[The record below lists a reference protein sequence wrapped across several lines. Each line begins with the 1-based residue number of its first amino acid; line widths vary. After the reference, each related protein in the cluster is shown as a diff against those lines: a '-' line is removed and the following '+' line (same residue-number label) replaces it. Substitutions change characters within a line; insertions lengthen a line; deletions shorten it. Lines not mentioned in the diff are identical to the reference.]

1 MHMENNS
8 MVDPFIQE
16 VFWKAIIPLCSVV
29 GLAIGAF
36 FHYVVYPFCN
46 EIIGLLKDLRAM
58 VPKVESVLPR
68 IEMHMAA
75 QTDYAQKT
83 SDTLA
88 KWDSDSFTCKAPA
101 TAPMPAPPPPVVQTP
116 PKKGNH
122 G

>member
-1 MHMENNS
+1 MENHS

-16 VFWKAIIPLCSVV
+16 VFWKAIIPLGSVL
-29 GLAIGAF
+29 GIGIGAF

-88 KWDSDSFTCKAPA
+88 KWDSDSFTCKAQAAANTPIPVPPA
-101 TAPMPAPPPPVVQTP
+101 Q
-116 PKKGNH
+116 PKPKGNH